1 MVLLTTSDN
10 EHFTVDR
17 DIAERSVLIKQ
28 MIEDIGETD
37 QPIPLPNVSSSVLAK
52 VLEYCSHHRNDL
64 PTTGDDADEMRR
76 RATDISE
83 WDAKFIQVDQE
94 MLFEIILAANYLD
107 IKSLLDVGCKT
118 VYVSKLIQ
126 GEHDQGQ
133 AAGRDP
139 QAVQYSQRL
148 YAGGGGADPPRKRT
162 SHVSHRN
169 GQRTVRFVYS
179 AVHCIA
185 RRSVVQFA
193 SRVATRD
200 SAGRA
205 HGQAAARTS
214 RSTD

>member
-17 DIAERSVLIKQ
+17 DVAERSVLIKQ

-64 PTTGDDADEMRR
+64 PTTSDDADEMRR

-107 IKSLLDVGCKT
+107 IKSLLDIGCKT
-118 VYVSKLIQ
+118 VYVAAWHGLTQ
-126 GEHDQGQ
+126 RQHDQGQ
-133 AAGRDP
+133 AAGGDS
-139 QAVQYSQRL
+139 QAVQHPQRL
-148 YAGGGGADPPRKRT
+148 YA
-162 SHVSHRN
+162 
-169 GQRTVRFVYS
+169 
-179 AVHCIA
+179 
-185 RRSVVQFA
+185 
-193 SRVATRD
+193 
-200 SAGRA
+200 
-205 HGQAAARTS
+205 
-214 RSTD
+214 